1 MKERER
7 DTRSDPIPCEVLSRP
22 VNLLPSDAVS
32 LARSALQ
39 ALKAAH
45 KTEAAKMKKLSKT
58 QKAGEKDKARPTLSR
73 RQNRGQRV
81 R

>member
-1 MKERER
+1 MSGVRLHRELGLEFGTISTVR
-7 DTRSDPIPCEVLSRP
+7 TRTFYKTDDVPR
-22 VNLLPSDAVS
+22 
-32 LARSALQ
+32 

-45 KTEAAKMKKLSKT
+45 KTEAAKMKKLSKI
-58 QKAGEKDKARPTLSR
+58 QKAGEKDKTRPTLSR